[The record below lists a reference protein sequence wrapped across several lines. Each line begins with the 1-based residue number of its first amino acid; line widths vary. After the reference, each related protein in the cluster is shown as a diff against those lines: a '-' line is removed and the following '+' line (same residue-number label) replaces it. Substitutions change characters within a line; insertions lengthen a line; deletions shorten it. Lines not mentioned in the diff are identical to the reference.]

1 MTRSRG
7 DARTAPGTRSGRWP
21 AIAVA
26 LLIGVAGCGGEPAP
40 PAVTSTP
47 PDFPSI
53 IEPPLKTAYS
63 STVQTVVDVRT
74 VRLSDGEEVRVK
86 GLAVPDACW
95 TEASTTFAKT
105 MLLEKPVERT
115 PDGEPV
121 VSLRLADG
129 TDYALLAVEMGMA
142 RNENPDDRAMKE
154 AEATATSKRLGQWGP
169 PCVAPS
175 ATAAPAPTAPAA
187 STPAAPQAPKPVT
200 GCSVAYVVTHTW
212 QGGFRTDVTVRNTGA
227 AEING
232 WTLQWTFA
240 GTQTVSDMWN
250 ATPKQSGRDISA
262 TAVPYN
268 VAIPAGES
276 LLLGFIASGT
286 STTPRAFTLNGHACA
301 LA

>member
-7 DARTAPGTRSGRWP
+7 DARPAPATRWP
-21 AIAVA
+21 AIAAV
-26 LLIGVAGCGGEPAP
+26 LLVGVAGCGGEPAP
-40 PAVTSTP
+40 PVAGTTP
-47 PDFPSI
+47 PAFPSI

-63 STVQTVVDVRT
+63 ATVQNVVDVRT

-86 GLAVPDACW
+86 GLAAPDACW
-95 TEASTTFAKT
+95 ADASTTFAKT

-129 TDYALLAVEMGMA
+129 TDYALLAVEMGMT
-142 RNENPDDRAMKE
+142 RSENPDDRAMRE
-154 AEATATSKRLGQWGP
+154 AEESASAKRLGRWGP

-175 ATAAPAPTAPAA
+175 SAPPPAPTAPAP
-187 STPAAPQAPKPVT
+187 STPAAPKPVT

-212 QGGFRTDVTVRNTGA
+212 PGGFRTDVTLRNTGA
-227 AEING
+227 AEIHG
-232 WTLQWTFA
+232 WTLRWTFA
-240 GTQTVSDMWN
+240 GGQTVSEMWN
-250 ATPKQSGRDISA
+250 ATQRQTGGDVAA

-276 LLLGFIASGT
+276 VLMGFTASGS
-286 STTPRAFTLNGHACA
+286 STTPRAFTLNGHACS

>member
-7 DARTAPGTRSGRWP
+7 DARPAPATRWP
-21 AIAVA
+21 AIAAV

-40 PAVTSTP
+40 PVATTTP
-47 PDFPSI
+47 PAFPSI

-63 STVQTVVDVRT
+63 STVQNVVDVRT
-74 VRLSDGEEVRVK
+74 VRLSDGEEVRIK
-86 GLAVPDACW
+86 GLGAADACW
-95 TEASTTFAKT
+95 ADASTTFAKT

-129 TDYALLAVEMGMA
+129 TDYALLAVEMGMT
-142 RNENPDDRAMKE
+142 RGENPDDRAMVE
-154 AEATATSKRLGQWGP
+154 AETSASTKRLGRWGP

-175 ATAAPAPTAPAA
+175 TTATPVPT
-187 STPAAPQAPKPVT
+187 TPAAPAAPPAPKPVT

-212 QGGFRTDVTVRNTGA
+212 QGGFRTDVTLRNTGA
-227 AEING
+227 AEVNG
-232 WTLQWTFA
+232 WTLRWTFA
-240 GTQTVSDMWN
+240 GGQTVSEMWN
-250 ATPKQSGRDISA
+250 ATQRQTGRDVAA

-276 LLLGFIASGT
+276 VLMGFTASGS
-286 STTPRAFTLNGHACA
+286 STTPRAFTLNGHACS